1 MTKCRTAAWSAAWP
15 ALAGAEMSYEISNN
29 ICLNV
34 IGACRFVDNH
44 SSKGECFRFSSGFF
58 NCLLS
63 GGGCSGHAAGSA
75 PVHSAVCGEIDKTL
89 QFYPSSTTN
98 AVVLAKLYNLI
109 LYWHQCRSLQLTEM
123 TLLLLAKCHL
133 SEMWEGWDKEVSV
146 DLFFWSCL
154 DLFPKKL
161 QLVID
166 KWRSVHPSINYLN
179 SINLIIVCNKSAC
192 TAF

>member
-1 MTKCRTAAWSAAWP
+1 
-15 ALAGAEMSYEISNN
+15 MSYEISNN

-109 LYWHQCRSLQLTEM
+109 LY
-123 TLLLLAKCHL
+123 
-133 SEMWEGWDKEVSV
+133 
-146 DLFFWSCL
+146 
-154 DLFPKKL
+154 
-161 QLVID
+161 
-166 KWRSVHPSINYLN
+166 
-179 SINLIIVCNKSAC
+179 
-192 TAF
+192 